1 MRISRDGRVRWR
13 PMTFLSDLDPL
24 AWVATFVAILVFCS
38 VTFLN
43 LRDWRNHWT
52 VDFEARIP
60 IIVYLGIALIV
71 GAFNSY
77 SPNANAPRKTVE
89 GVARF
94 VDEVSGKG
102 GYTEYICATS
112 CELTGGYA
120 LRLHGKAAGPVR
132 IGSRYVFTYLQRPVG
147 NAVFG
152 ISLQVIEVSEP
163 DSGRVLY
170 KMDLTNHPFRI
181 AVYLLDFALLVCAG
195 FLGAILKR
203 TRCRG
208 AEATGSNDE
217 PDEREVK
224 TRGDGAISLGLES
237 KDAS

>member
-1 MRISRDGRVRWR
+1 
-13 PMTFLSDLDPL
+13 MTFLSDLDPL
-24 AWVATFVAILVFCS
+24 AWVATFVAIIVFCS

-52 VDFEARIP
+52 IDFEARIP

-94 VDEVSGKG
+94 VSEVSGKG

-112 CELTGGYA
+112 CQLTGGYA

-132 IGSRYVFTYLQRPVG
+132 IGSRYVFTYLQHPVG

-170 KMDLTNHPFRI
+170 KMDLTNHPYRI
-181 AVYLLDFALLVCAG
+181 VAYLLNFALLVSAG
-195 FLGAILKR
+195 LLGGLLNR
-203 TRCRG
+203 TRRSR
-208 AEATGSNDE
+208 AEATASSEE
-217 PDEREVK
+217 PDISEAV
-224 TRGDGAISLGLES
+224 TTGDAPISLGLES
-237 KDAS
+237 RDAS